1 MLVLSSPKNPLS
13 ISRTD
18 LKPFYAGLNL
28 MIHISKKRA
37 LENWALENC
46 ARDPVKRA
54 LFKRRL
60 MILSVL
66 WGRILQRWRNEESG
80 WIHYRIKQVSSLL
93 ALCPGLGACLVYF
106 ADCCYLLQTP
116 LPSLLKDSVEVQ
128 TESARQVCFC
138 VFFVRGWAIN
148 GLVFFNFLQNM
159 W

>member
-13 ISRTD
+13 ISHTD

-28 MIHISKKRA
+28 MIHMS
-37 LENWALENC
+37 LLTHQNWALED
-46 ARDPVKRA
+46 RPVKRA